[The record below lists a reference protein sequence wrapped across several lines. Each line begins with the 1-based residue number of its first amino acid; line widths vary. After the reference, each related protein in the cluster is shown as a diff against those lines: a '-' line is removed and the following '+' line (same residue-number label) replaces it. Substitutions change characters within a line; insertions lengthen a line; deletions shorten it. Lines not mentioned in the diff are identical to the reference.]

1 MAVHGRFTVILEVQ
15 PIKSLVFIYLLIYVS
30 KNCIYLFTYLFIYLK
45 YIFIYNFFFLFIY
58 LFIIFLYFIINSF
71 TVTLNSG

>member
-1 MAVHGRFTVILEVQ
+1 MYVKI
-15 PIKSLVFIYLLIYVS
+15 VFIYLLI
-30 KNCIYLFTYLFIYLK
+30 YLFIYLK